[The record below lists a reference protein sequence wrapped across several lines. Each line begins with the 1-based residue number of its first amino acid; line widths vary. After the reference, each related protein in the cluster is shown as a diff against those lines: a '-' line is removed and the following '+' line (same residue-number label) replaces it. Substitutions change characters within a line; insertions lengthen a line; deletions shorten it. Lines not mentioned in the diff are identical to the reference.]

1 MRGQIHSPHNSALPI
16 AYGAASLG
24 TSRLGQLGQTDGQT
38 DARIAAS
45 LNAPPLRRGHNNLVK
60 IGPVLIPD
68 HAGLTNKHTE
78 THRHAQTDVFITTP
92 CPGRL
97 AGRRNEQTA
106 YMYIPVRG

>member
-1 MRGQIHSPHNSALPI
+1 MP
-16 AYGAASLG
+16 
-24 TSRLGQLGQTDGQT
+24 
-38 DARIAAS
+38 
-45 LNAPPLRRGHNNLVK
+45 PPLRRGQNNLVK
-60 IGPVLIPD
+60 VGPVLIPD

-106 YMYIPVRG
+106 YIQVRGSRAQTNTQRHTYTQGRI